1 MSKKKKKL
9 PYWQR
14 RGVQQDITVH
24 KNLDSKENI
33 ITNAYLK
40 AQDYLSKEVSKLYKR
55 YVNKSGKSAEE
66 VKKILNTYVDPAK
79 LVELKNL
86 SKSIKDTDTRN
97 EVKNYLTGLAVKGR
111 ITRLED
117 LKAKSFIVTKQIA
130 DIQLRTSTNYYVEVI
145 HDAYN
150 QAAADGVMRA
160 TDKSIRDGV
169 EIVDWQTG
177 QPIKNTDISSL
188 EPVYKSDGSNP
199 KIEIVDWKNNKTV
212 HIIDLKRNKPVIEF
226 KELSTKYVRN
236 ILETEWNGSNY
247 SNRIWNDTD
256 FLAKKLEELFAA
268 EAMSGM
274 SEQDMSKELANKFG
288 TSINVARRLVRTEAN
303 YVAGQAKLKGWLEH
317 GIEEYKL
324 VVVLDL
330 RTSSICQKKSLLDKV
345 YKVKDAIVNGA
356 DGNYP
361 PFHPWCRTI
370 AIAYFGKQSLQGSRI
385 ANDPVTG
392 QTFNIQMDT
401 TYKQWEEMLIER
413 NSVKELDLM
422 KIKVRNF
429 HYDLKQYRRYKD
441 ILGENNL
448 PESFDKFQEIKYTDS
463 KNWGMIQQQF
473 KRQSGALTS
482 KNDPNLVKRFEHAD
496 KYYKSVK
503 TRDRSSEIRTVS
515 KNTGFNENYIS
526 KVYNHMFVNK
536 YKLNSGYKTFDPDY
550 DMSQS
555 WQRLRLGRDIKPH
568 DLTMLRHERLEYQLM
583 NKHNYYYEDAH
594 TLTVKKYDYQKEL
607 DTYLID
613 NNLI

>member
-55 YVNKSGKSAEE
+55 YVIKSGKSAEE
-66 VKKILNTYVDPAK
+66 VKKILNTYVEPAE
-79 LVELKNL
+79 LVELQSL
-86 SKSIKDTDTRN
+86 SQSIKDTDTRN
-97 EVKNYLTGLAVKGR
+97 EVKSYLTGLAVKGR

-117 LKAKSFIVTKQIA
+117 LKAKSFIVAKKIA

-169 EIVDWQTG
+169 DIIDWQTG

-199 KIEIVDWKNNKTV
+199 KIEIVDWKNNKTL
-212 HIIDLKRNKPVIEF
+212 HIIDLKRDKPVIEF

-256 FLAKKLEELFAA
+256 LLAKKLEELFAA

-330 RTSSICQKKSLLDKV
+330 RTSSICQKK
-345 YKVKDAIVNGA
+345 
-356 DGNYP
+356 
-361 PFHPWCRTI
+361 
-370 AIAYFGKQSLQGSRI
+370 AY
-385 ANDPVTG
+385 
-392 QTFNIQMDT
+392 
-401 TYKQWEEMLIER
+401 
-413 NSVKELDLM
+413 
-422 KIKVRNF
+422 
-429 HYDLKQYRRYKD
+429 
-441 ILGENNL
+441 
-448 PESFDKFQEIKYTDS
+448 
-463 KNWGMIQQQF
+463 
-473 KRQSGALTS
+473 
-482 KNDPNLVKRFEHAD
+482 
-496 KYYKSVK
+496 
-503 TRDRSSEIRTVS
+503 
-515 KNTGFNENYIS
+515 
-526 KVYNHMFVNK
+526 
-536 YKLNSGYKTFDPDY
+536 
-550 DMSQS
+550 
-555 WQRLRLGRDIKPH
+555 
-568 DLTMLRHERLEYQLM
+568 
-583 NKHNYYYEDAH
+583 
-594 TLTVKKYDYQKEL
+594 
-607 DTYLID
+607 
-613 NNLI
+613 